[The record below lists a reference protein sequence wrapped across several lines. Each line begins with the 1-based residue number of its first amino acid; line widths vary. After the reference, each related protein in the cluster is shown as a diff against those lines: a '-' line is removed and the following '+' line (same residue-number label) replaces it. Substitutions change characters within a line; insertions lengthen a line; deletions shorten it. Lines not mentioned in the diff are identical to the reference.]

1 MSVKT
6 GHVLE
11 DLGASETPSRAGE
24 FDFGPAEWEDT
35 RLVTVSVDRVRPDPK
50 QPRKH
55 FDEESLAELGWSLRV
70 VQIQPIVVRR
80 EGSGWVLVD
89 GERRWRAAVAE
100 GLPTLVAREIKL
112 TQRVELVSM
121 VIQLASNTH
130 RDQLTLEEQATGVLR
145 LAEGGLPISAIARV
159 LGHQVDRVV
168 SLLAVARS
176 GDARKLIAEG
186 RLASVSAWDAYCAL
200 DPPARKQVIDSTDP
214 VTVERCERV
223 RLEHEHAERAKQQ
236 RLVMPRSPRAGGQ
249 SLPLVPSAPQ
259 APFGVDPAVRAGRE
273 TYSGAGAAADD
284 DSISETEVETILE
297 SGAAPKD
304 FRLQPR
310 RLTHVEALAALHET
324 AHEERTALV
333 TGLDAIR
340 EQLDAGIARLAGDE
354 EITETAYTALRA
366 ALAPVEATVD
376 RALKHIVRPP
386 EIEPCCAQAF
396 AVRHYRE
403 DDGDTAIPGDD
414 NEGAQTAEERA

>member
-1 MSVKT
+1 MSVQT
-6 GHVLE
+6 VHVLE
-11 DLGASETPSRAGE
+11 NLGASETLSHSGE

-35 RLVTVSVDRVRPDPK
+35 RLVTVSVDRVRPDPD
-50 QPRKH
+50 QPRKY

-89 GERRWRAAVAE
+89 GERRWRAARLE

-112 TQRVELVSM
+112 TQRVELISM
-121 VIQLASNTH
+121 VIQLAANTH

-168 SLLAVARS
+168 SLLAIARS
-176 GDARKLIAEG
+176 GDARKLIAAG
-186 RLASVSAWDAYCAL
+186 RLASVSAWDTYQAL
-200 DPPARKQVIDSTDP
+200 DPSERKQVLDSTDP

-236 RLVMPRSPRAGGQ
+236 RLVMPSQPRAVTGAVPAQVEAEPGDCVGQ
-249 SLPLVPSAPQ
+249 ETHTVAGRVTDGDPISDAEVEAILEEGASAPRAVG
-259 APFGVDPAVRAGRE
+259 APP
-273 TYSGAGAAADD
+273 
-284 DSISETEVETILE
+284 
-297 SGAAPKD
+297 
-304 FRLQPR
+304 PR
-310 RLTHVEALAALHET
+310 RTHVEALATLHET

-340 EQLDAGIARLAGDE
+340 EHLDAGLARLVRDE
-354 EITETAYTALRA
+354 QITETAYTALRA
-366 ALAPVEATVD
+366 AFAPVEAAVD

-386 EIEPCCAQAF
+386 KIEPCCAQAF
-396 AVRHYRE
+396 AVRHYQE
-403 DDGDTAIPGDD
+403 EGDGETARAGDD
-414 NEGAQTAEERA
+414 EESAGTAERRS